1 MNLNIFRILGD
12 VSHTASKCILIWA
25 IHSNKSAE
33 GVSLLTQI
41 LYIAVFCTRYLDL
54 FWVPPALSW
63 WNFILKN
70 FYIWSSI
77 YIIVLMTRVY
87 ARTREQ
93 EKAWKW
99 GAYAAGASLVAAP
112 LVSLIFNGWIRSTF
126 SEVLWTF
133 SIILES
139 VCVLP
144 QLILLRQTTVP
155 TVIDSFYLVTLGS
168 YRAFY
173 LLNWIYRAFTPS
185 KPDAISVIFG
195 IIQTA
200 FYVDFA
206 WVYWTRQR
214 VKLRGG
220 GVVDA
225 EDLRKGWLV
234 NKVFKH
240 TQEPSEEEEDP
251 ESGNPETNGH
261 AQPKVNRWGPRG
273 ISISADDTL
282 HEHDKGKRVANN
294 RSEEA
299 SPMLDNGSFQ
309 PDPESFEFAD
319 EEDDVPRLDEP
330 GKKVLNSNEEW
341 RDSSP
346 SNR

>member
-1 MNLNIFRILGD
+1 MNMNIFRILGD
-12 VSHTASKCILIWA
+12 VSHTASKFILIWA

-41 LYIAVFCTRYLDL
+41 LYIAVFVTRYLDL
-54 FWVPPALSW
+54 FWVPPSASW

-77 YIIVLMTRVY
+77 YIIILMTRVF
-87 ARTREQ
+87 ARTRER

-99 GAYAAGASLVAAP
+99 GAYATAASMLAAP
-112 LVSLIFNGWIRSTF
+112 LVCLTFNGPRRTTF
-126 SEVLWTF
+126 TEVLWTF

-144 QLILLRQTTVP
+144 QLLLLRQTTVP

-195 IIQTA
+195 IVQTA
-200 FYVDFA
+200 FYIDFA

-220 GVVDA
+220 GIVDA

-234 NKVFKH
+234 NRVINPARP
-240 TQEPSEEEEDP
+240 TP
-251 ESGNPETNGH
+251 EQDTEAGDDDNNENPQ
-261 AQPKVNRWGPRG
+261 QPKVNRWGPRG

-282 HEHDKGKRVANN
+282 QDHDKGKRASKSSNPEAN
-294 RSEEA
+294 
-299 SPMLDNGSFQ
+299 PMLEDDTFV
-309 PDPESFEFAD
+309 DD
-319 EEDDVPRLDEP
+319 EDDVPRLDEP
-330 GKKVLNSNEEW
+330 GNKVLNSGEDW
-341 RDSSP
+341 REDSSP
-346 SNR
+346 RL